1 MDFRVQCGRPNRVG
15 GDGDSRQRLHAPDTG
30 DSTMELPVPMRFGFA
45 ESYRDVL
52 EKCGHLTDHVIR
64 VINLSRTRAEPWHA
78 GARAMTELETWAK
91 IIADDLKEAEEV
103 VALLKGGL

>member
-1 MDFRVQCGRPNRVG
+1 MDDQARSEAGALEFACR
-15 GDGDSRQRLHAPDTG
+15 SSQRLHAPDIS
-30 DSTMELPVPMRFGFA
+30 DSMMELPVSMPLGIA

-64 VINLSRTRAEPWHA
+64 LLNLSRTRAEPGPA